1 MMSTLDKKPRDK
13 SPTISTEDSAGDL
26 HGAASRRIAEAALA
40 NLKRNLA
47 RKEQEDARREPE
59 LRRKAL
65 EAYGG
70 RNRFYPPVAQ
80 ARGIIL
86 LNRKPIQ
93 SPDGPT
99 EAQMEAM
106 RNIAG
111 YHVEAGTREFGAW
124 TRRMLDDAGEGVI
137 PYLQDLYEH
146 ATMANDLSERLEN
159 EHKAGK
165 VSDELYKAMKLK
177 TAK

>member
-1 MMSTLDKKPRDK
+1 MSTSDEKPTDK
-13 SPTISTEDSAGDL
+13 SPITSSEGSASE
-26 HGAASRRIAEAALA
+26 HHQRVERIGRALVE

-86 LNRKPIQ
+86 LNRNPIQ
-93 SPDGPT
+93 NPDGPT

-111 YHVEAGTREFGAW
+111 YHVEAETREFAAW
-124 TRRMLDDAGEGVI
+124 TSRMLDDAGEQVI

-146 ATMANDLSERLEN
+146 ATM
-159 EHKAGK
+159 G
-165 VSDELYKAMKLK
+165 
-177 TAK
+177 T

>member
-1 MMSTLDKKPRDK
+1 MSTSDEKPRDK
-13 SPTISTEDSAGDL
+13 SPTTSSEDSATES
-26 HGAASRRIAEAALA
+26 HQRWERIARAAVE
-40 NLKRNLA
+40 NLNRNLA
-47 RKEQEDARREPE
+47 KKELEDARREPE
-59 LRRKAL
+59 LRRQAL
-65 EAYGG
+65 EAYAG
-70 RNRFYPPVAQ
+70 RNRFYPPVAR
-80 ARGIIL
+80 AKAIVHLTRNPVDPTG
-86 LNRKPIQ
+86 R
-93 SPDGPT
+93 PT

-124 TRRMLDDAGEGVI
+124 TRRMLDDAGEGAI

-165 VSDELYKAMKLK
+165 VSDELYNAMKLK

>member
-1 MMSTLDKKPRDK
+1 MSTLDKRQRDK
-13 SPTISTEDSAGDL
+13 SPTTSTGGSANEDL
-26 HGAASRRIAEAALA
+26 PERWRRFLERAVEDT
-40 NLKRNLA
+40 NRFLKR
-47 RKEQEDARREPE
+47 KEREDARREPE

-124 TRRMLDDAGEGVI
+124 TRRMIDDAGEGAI

-146 ATMANDLSERLEN
+146 ATMANDLSERLES

-165 VSDELYKAMKLK
+165 VSDELYNAMKLK